1 MQNHAFSEKQDTN
14 LTNNA
19 YCVTS
24 RKGEGA
30 LWSASG
36 FVRLST
42 VMAIVA
48 LCALLWC
55 GMNPAP
61 AYAKSYDMPKVTIDA
76 VIDPNG
82 DLHVTEQRMFSFHG
96 NYTAVWWN
104 YNNLPSGATL
114 DLNSVR
120 MAKTDSQGNLQEGWK
135 PLSSVPFQ
143 LKWREAGGP
152 GTTAYSFD
160 EPKDTVYAFFNE
172 TDSSIMMEIDYTV
185 EDAVQAY
192 SDVGELYWQFVGSQW
207 AADSDNV
214 TMTVSLPTPAGA
226 PIIPGDTVRA
236 WGHGSLNSTVHINT
250 DGTVT
255 YQVPKVKA
263 GTYAEA
269 RVLFPTDW
277 LVGVA
282 PQDPNAHPSTAHLD
296 QALNE
301 EHVWADRANAQRA
314 TTIGLFIAVL
324 VLCTATLI
332 WGIRSF
338 FRYSKELKP
347 TFTEQYWRDVPVK
360 GEHPAVIGRLIR
372 FDAES
377 TNDFTATIMHLA
389 NAGALRIDR
398 AVRENDEVHTAAAA
412 GEKRTLFGKTKTH
425 TDYRLTRVPEVEINL
440 NSELDREAMSFLF
453 DVVAQGNDTLWF
465 GDISTFAKQNGVQ
478 FNEGLQRWQ
487 GMVTSHVI
495 AGEYFESY
503 SQSRRFRMATIA
515 VLLMAVVALLALLFG
530 NWLVVIPAV
539 IVGVALIIVSRF
551 MDRRTQKGADAYARC
566 MALKKWLTEF
576 STLNE
581 RPPLDIKVW
590 GEFMVYAL
598 LLGVAEET
606 LKQLRIAE
614 PELFDPDLV
623 ASMPTVPWWMW
634 YSASLHAT
642 GIPMVT
648 DAFAQSIDQA
658 LTNTDA
664 AFSPNVGEVSA
675 SGVGG
680 GFSVG
685 GGGGFGGGG
694 GAR

>member
-1 MQNHAFSEKQDTN
+1 
-14 LTNNA
+14 
-19 YCVTS
+19 
-24 RKGEGA
+24 
-30 LWSASG
+30 
-36 FVRLST
+36 
-42 VMAIVA
+42 
-48 LCALLWC
+48 
-55 GMNPAP
+55 
-61 AYAKSYDMPKVTIDA
+61 
-76 VIDPNG
+76 
-82 DLHVTEQRMFSFHG
+82 
-96 NYTAVWWN
+96 
-104 YNNLPSGATL
+104 
-114 DLNSVR
+114 
-120 MAKTDSQGNLQEGWK
+120 
-135 PLSSVPFQ
+135 
-143 LKWREAGGP
+143 
-152 GTTAYSFD
+152 
-160 EPKDTVYAFFNE
+160 
-172 TDSSIMMEIDYTV
+172 
-185 EDAVQAY
+185 
-192 SDVGELYWQFVGSQW
+192 
-207 AADSDNV
+207 
-214 TMTVSLPTPAGA
+214 
-226 PIIPGDTVRA
+226 
-236 WGHGSLNSTVHINT
+236 
-250 DGTVT
+250 
-255 YQVPKVKA
+255 
-263 GTYAEA
+263 
-269 RVLFPTDW
+269 
-277 LVGVA
+277 
-282 PQDPNAHPSTAHLD
+282 
-296 QALNE
+296 
-301 EHVWADRANAQRA
+301 
-314 TTIGLFIAVL
+314 
-324 VLCTATLI
+324 
-332 WGIRSF
+332 
-338 FRYSKELKP
+338 
-347 TFTEQYWRDVPVK
+347 
-360 GEHPAVIGRLIR
+360 
-372 FDAES
+372 
-377 TNDFTATIMHLA
+377 
-389 NAGALRIDR
+389 
-398 AVRENDEVHTAAAA
+398 
-412 GEKRTLFGKTKTH
+412 TH

-465 GDISTFAKQNGVQ
+465 GDISTFAEQNGVQ

-576 STLNE
+576 STLDE